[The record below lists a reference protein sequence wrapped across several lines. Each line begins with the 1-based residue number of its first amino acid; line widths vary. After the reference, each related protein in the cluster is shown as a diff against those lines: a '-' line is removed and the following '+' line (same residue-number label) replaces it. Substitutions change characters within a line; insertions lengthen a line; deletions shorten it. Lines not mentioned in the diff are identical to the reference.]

1 MRQLAYWK
9 AQFSLEMSKS
19 NKKRMR
25 IMFISFGMFFLLF
38 TTIILL
44 NAFRSGIEFY
54 KSPTQLLELKDDTIS
69 LRVGGLVMRNSVKS
83 TGVDNLF
90 VITDG
95 ANEVKVKYTGVLP
108 DLFAEGRGVIVRGKL
123 IDNIVVASQVLAKH
137 DEKYMPRELEKTL
150 SSDYSN

>member
-1 MRQLAYWK
+1 
-9 AQFSLEMSKS
+9 
-19 NKKRMR
+19 
-25 IMFISFGMFFLLF
+25 MFISFGMIVLTL

-54 KSPTQLLELKDDTIS
+54 KSPTQLLELKDDTIN
-69 LRVGGLVMRNSVKS
+69 LRVGGLVMRNSIES
-83 TGVDNLF
+83 TGVDVLF

-95 ANEVKVKYTGVLP
+95 TNEVKVKYTGVLP

-123 IDNIVVASQVLAKH
+123 KENVFVASQVLAKH

>member
-1 MRQLAYWK
+1 
-9 AQFSLEMSKS
+9 MSKS

-25 IMFISFGMFFLLF
+25 IMFISFGSFVLLV
-38 TTIILL
+38 TTILLL

-54 KSPTQLLELKDDTIS
+54 KSPTQLLALKDDTIS
-69 LRVGGLVMRNSVKS
+69 LRVGGLVLRNSVKS
-83 TGVDNLF
+83 RGVDNLF

-95 ANEVKVKYTGVLP
+95 TNEVTVKYTGVLP

-123 IDNIVVASQVLAKH
+123 KDNIVVASQVLAKH

-150 SSDYSN
+150 NSN